1 MEREMM
7 NSHTFRRL
15 GLRRPSVKGS
25 PLSGFTL
32 VELLLVMAIIIAMT
46 ALMGPVISGIL
57 GGSQVSAGVE
67 TVQGALTTARQIAAT
82 KNRLVE
88 FRLISMKDPANPLSS
103 SAIRAVQI
111 LENRESGLTPI
122 GKLRPLPS
130 GIIIGTNTA
139 LTSLAALVTNNGDMR
154 LPNVGTGYTYGCFH
168 FKQDGSTDLLTLVP
182 GTNAIM
188 TLYDGKMPG
197 TPPKNFAT
205 LMIEP
210 ATGTAV
216 LYRP

>member
-1 MEREMM
+1 MR
-7 NSHTFRRL
+7 NSRTLRRL

-130 GIIIGTNTA
+130 GVIIGNNTN
-139 LTSLAALVTNNGDMR
+139 LTSLATLVTNSADR
-154 LPNVGTGYTYGCFH
+154 SLPNVGTVYNYQCFH
-168 FKQDGSTDLLTLVP
+168 FKQDGSTDLSAT
-182 GTNAIM
+182 TNII
-188 TLYDGKMPG
+188 TLYDEKMPG